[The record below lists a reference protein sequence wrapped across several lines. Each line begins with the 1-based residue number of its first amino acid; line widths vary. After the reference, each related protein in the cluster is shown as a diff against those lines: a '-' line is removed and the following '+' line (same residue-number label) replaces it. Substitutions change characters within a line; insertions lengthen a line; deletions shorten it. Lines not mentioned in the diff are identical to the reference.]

1 MDKWI
6 RRIRSGADGRE
17 REVNLSFIELEV
29 RKREVNLFFIGLVV
43 WIVYWIQSIQVYFTL
58 YTVHFTWYTAHRTL
72 HTAHCA
78 LLTVQCTGFDY
89 LFFLIVKK
97 SVLLIFE

>member
-17 REVNLSFIELEV
+17 REVNLSSIELEV
-29 RKREVNLFFIGLVV
+29 RKREVNLFFIGLEV

-58 YTVHFTWYTAHRTL
+58 YTLHGTL
-72 HTAHCA
+72 HTVHFS
-78 LLTVQCTGFDY
+78 LYSVQDS
-89 LFFLIVKK
+89 I
-97 SVLLIFE
+97 IFSFK

>member
-29 RKREVNLFFIGLVV
+29 RKREVNLFFIGLEV

-72 HTAHCA
+72 HT
-78 LLTVQCTGFDY
+78 VQCTGFDY

>member
-1 MDKWI
+1 MNKWI

-58 YTVHFTWYTAHRTL
+58 YTAHCRL

-97 SVLLIFE
+97 SVLVIFE